1 MPSRPLAIDD
11 IPQIAWTATSAG
23 RMLSLNRVWYE
34 YVGRRRRATAR
45 SASLQQHW
53 WAAIHED
60 DRERGRREQLDGM
73 KTHAQF
79 RQELRLRRADGID
92 RWFRI
97 SVSPIEAPPGTA
109 TRWLG
114 VCTDIDDYKRQG
126 QQFAFVAQAG
136 EALAESLDLQATLRR
151 LLAIIVPEFG
161 DWAAIDLF
169 DDNDRLKTVA
179 AIHADPEKSRLVKR
193 LVGRYTHN
201 PRYEPAIAA
210 ALRTGRPMVIATV
223 KEEILEKAAAPHY
236 LATIRELAPR
246 STVTIP
252 LRTRG
257 RTLGSLVAYWSQ
269 TPQRYKEADL
279 PLFEELTKRAAVSIE
294 NARLYEREREI
305 AAQFQSA
312 ALPISLPRVPG
323 IRFEAMYVPASD
335 RELLGG
341 DWYDAL
347 RLNDGRV
354 VVSIGDVAGSGLA
367 AAVIMASMRQVL
379 RGVAQVYPDPIAML
393 DAADRTLKTEYPET
407 FVTAFVGVLDP
418 IARTLV
424 HASAGHPMPFLRD
437 AAGTV
442 TPLGESG
449 LPLGLRV
456 RGEAST
462 TTLLPSSGLLVFYSD
477 GLIEADRNV
486 VRGYERLLAT
496 IARPEIAGSAN
507 PAAALY
513 RAVLKRGGNDDAVVL
528 TLRLDERETTDGNG
542 YVTRRWAFDA
552 NDVDL
557 ARAARHS
564 FVNALRDAG
573 VREKQLDAAE
583 HVFGELLGNVV
594 RYAPGPIEIVFD
606 WMRGAPPVLHVLD
619 RGPGFTFAP
628 KLPSDMLDERGR
640 GLYIV
645 WSLAEDFNVTPRY
658 DGGAHARAVLGV
670 I

>member
-1 MPSRPLAIDD
+1 MASPPLAIDD
-11 IPQIAWTATSAG
+11 IPQIAWLATSGG
-23 RMLSLNRVWYE
+23 RIESFNRAWYE
-34 YVGRRRRATAR
+34 YVGRRPRA
-45 SASLQQHW
+45 SATPASIEKQW
-53 WAAIHED
+53 WAAIAGD
-60 DRERGRREQLDGM
+60 DRERARQELLDGM
-73 KTHAQF
+73 KGGAEF
-79 RQELRLRRADGID
+79 RRELRLRRADGID

-97 SVSPIEAPPGTA
+97 TVSPLESRSRKGGG
-109 TRWLG
+109 WLAI
-114 VCTDIDDYKRQG
+114 CTDIDDYKRQG
-126 QQFAFVAQAG
+126 QQFAFVARAG
-136 EALAESLDLQATLRR
+136 EALAESLDLQATLERV
-151 LLAIIVPEFG
+151 LAIIVPEFG

-179 AIHADPEKSRLVKR
+179 AIHADSEKMRLVKR
-193 LVGRYTHN
+193 LVGRFTHN

-210 ALRTGRPMVIATV
+210 ALRTGRPMVIGAV
-223 KEEILEKAAAPHY
+223 KEELLEKAAAPNY
-236 LATIRELAPR
+236 LAAIRELAPR

-257 RTLGSLVAYWSQ
+257 RTIGSLVAYWSQ
-269 TPQRYKEADL
+269 TPRRYSEADL

-312 ALPISLPRVPG
+312 ALPISLPRIPG
-323 IRFEAMYVPASD
+323 IRFDAMYVPASD

-347 RLNDGRV
+347 RLNDGRI
-354 VVSIGDVAGSGLA
+354 VVSIGDVAGSGLP

-379 RGVAQVYPDPIAML
+379 RGVAQIYADPIAML
-393 DAADRTLKTEYPET
+393 DAADRTLKTEYPDM

-418 IARTLV
+418 IAGTLV
-424 HASAGHPMPFLRD
+424 HASAGHPAPFLRD
-437 AAGTV
+437 ADGTV
-442 TPLGESG
+442 TALGESG

-456 RGEAST
+456 RGETAT
-462 TTLLPSSGLLVFYSD
+462 TTRLPGSGLLVFYSD

-486 VRGYERLLAT
+486 LRGYERLISA
-496 IARPEIAGSAN
+496 IARPEIAGSTN

-513 RAVLKRGGNDDAVVL
+513 RAVLRRGGNDDTVVL
-528 TLRLDERETTDGNG
+528 TLRLDEPAAVAAQAERTL
-542 YVTRRWAFDA
+542 RWAFETK
-552 NDVDL
+552 DVPQ

-564 FVNALRDAG
+564 FVRMLRNTG
-573 VREKQLDAAE
+573 IREKQLDAAE

-594 RYAPGPIEIVFD
+594 RYAPGPIEIIFD
-606 WMRGAPPVLHVLD
+606 WSDGAPPVLHVLD

-645 WSLAEDFNVTPRY
+645 WSLAEDFNVTPRH

>member
-1 MPSRPLAIDD
+1 VSP
-11 IPQIAWTATSAG
+11 
-23 RMLSLNRVWYE
+23 
-34 YVGRRRRATAR
+34 
-45 SASLQQHW
+45 
-53 WAAIHED
+53 
-60 DRERGRREQLDGM
+60 LDGARGKAM
-73 KTHAQF
+73 
-79 RQELRLRRADGID
+79 
-92 RWFRI
+92 
-97 SVSPIEAPPGTA
+97 
-109 TRWLG
+109 RWLG
-114 VCTDIDDYKRQG
+114 ICTDIDDYKRQSR
-126 QQFAFVAQAG
+126 QFAFVAQAG
-136 EALAESLDLQATLRR
+136 EALAESLDLQATLER

-179 AIHADPEKSRLVKR
+179 AIHADPEKTRLVKR

-210 ALRTGRPMVIATV
+210 ALRMGKPIVIGAV
-223 KEEILEKAAAPHY
+223 KAELLEKAAAPNY
-236 LATIRELAPR
+236 LAAIRELAPR

-252 LRTRG
+252 LRARG

-269 TPQRYKEADL
+269 TPRRYKEADL
-279 PLFEELTKRAAVSIE
+279 LLFEELTKRAAVAIE
-294 NARLYEREREI
+294 NAQVFEREREI
-305 AAQFQSA
+305 AAQFQRA

-323 IRFEAMYVPASD
+323 IRFDAMYVPASD

-347 RLNDGRV
+347 RLNDGRI
-354 VVSIGDVAGSGLA
+354 VVSIGDVAGSGLP

-379 RGVAQVYPDPIAML
+379 RGVAQVYADPIAML
-393 DAADRTLKTEYPET
+393 DAADRTLKTEYPDM

-437 AAGTV
+437 AAGRV

-456 RGEAST
+456 RGDTAT
-462 TTLLPSSGLLVFYSD
+462 TTLLPKSALLVFYSD
-477 GLIEADRNV
+477 GLIESDRNV

-496 IARPEIAGSAN
+496 IARPEIAGSAH

-513 RAVLKRGGNDDAVVL
+513 RAVLKRGGDDDAVVL
-528 TLRLDERETTDGNG
+528 TLRLEEPAPASHGDG
-542 YVTRRWAFDA
+542 VAALRWAFEA
-552 NDVDL
+552 TDVDR
-557 ARAARHS
+557 AHAARHA
-564 FVNALRDAG
+564 FITALRDAG

-594 RYAPGPIEIVFD
+594 RFAPGPIEIFLE
-606 WMRGAPPVLHVLD
+606 WTRGMPPVLHVLD
-619 RGPGFTFAP
+619 RGPGFAFAP
-628 KLPSDMLDERGR
+628 KLPVDLLDERGR

-645 WSLAEDFNVTPRY
+645 WSLADEFNVTPRH

>member
-1 MPSRPLAIDD
+1 
-11 IPQIAWTATSAG
+11 
-23 RMLSLNRVWYE
+23 
-34 YVGRRRRATAR
+34 
-45 SASLQQHW
+45 
-53 WAAIHED
+53 
-60 DRERGRREQLDGM
+60 
-73 KTHAQF
+73 
-79 RQELRLRRADGID
+79 
-92 RWFRI
+92 
-97 SVSPIEAPPGTA
+97 
-109 TRWLG
+109 
-114 VCTDIDDYKRQG
+114 
-126 QQFAFVAQAG
+126 
-136 EALAESLDLQATLRR
+136 
-151 LLAIIVPEFG
+151 
-161 DWAAIDLF
+161 
-169 DDNDRLKTVA
+169 
-179 AIHADPEKSRLVKR
+179 
-193 LVGRYTHN
+193 
-201 PRYEPAIAA
+201 
-210 ALRTGRPMVIATV
+210 MVIGAV
-223 KEEILEKAAAPHY
+223 REELLEKAAAPNY
-236 LATIRELAPR
+236 LAAIRELAPR

-269 TPQRYKEADL
+269 TPRRYTQADL

-305 AAQFQSA
+305 AAQFQRA

-323 IRFEAMYVPASD
+323 IRFDAMYVPASD

-347 RLNDGRV
+347 RLNDGRI
-354 VVSIGDVAGSGLA
+354 VVSIGDVAGSGLP

-379 RGVAQVYPDPIAML
+379 RGVAQVYADPIAML
-393 DAADRTLKTEYPET
+393 DAADRTLKTEYPEM

-437 AAGTV
+437 ASGTV
-442 TPLGESG
+442 TALGESG

-456 RGEAST
+456 RGEAAT
-462 TTLLPSSGLLVFYSD
+462 TTLLPRSGLLVFYSD

-486 VRGYERLLAT
+486 VRGFERLLAT
-496 IARPEIAGSAN
+496 IARPEIAGSLN

-528 TLRLDERETTDGNG
+528 TLRFDEPAAAIAGDGDAG
-542 YVTRRWAFDA
+542 LRWAFDTC
-552 NDVDL
+552 DVHRAHE
-557 ARAARHS
+557 ARYS
-564 FVNALRDAG
+564 FIGTLRDAG

-594 RYAPGPIEIVFD
+594 RYAPGPIEIIFE
-606 WMRGAPPVLHVLD
+606 WTSGAPPVLHVLD

-645 WSLAEDFNVTPRY
+645 WSLAEDFNVTPRH